1 MERTRCIRYSEAFRR
16 KVVEEIECGKYSISG
31 AMKVYDIGG
40 STTIQKW
47 IRRFGKRHLLG
58 TIVRIE
64 MKNETDKIK
73 ALEKEK
79 QALES
84 ALAQSQLKI
93 IALESTIA
101 VLEEKSGAVVKK
113 KTDVPSSN
121 ELSGTHDTE
130 KEDTR

>member
-47 IRRFGKRHLLG
+47 IRRFGKGHLLG

>member
-1 MERTRCIRYSEAFRR
+1 MERTRCIRYSEASRR

>member
-16 KVVEEIECGKYSISG
+16 KVVDEIESGKYSISG

-47 IRRFGKRHLLG
+47 IRKFGKHHLLG

-64 MKNETDKIK
+64 MKDERDKIK

-84 ALAQSQLKI
+84 ALAQAQLKI

-101 VLEEKSGAVVKK
+101 VMEEKSGAVVKK
-113 KTDVPSSN
+113 KTDVPSS
-121 ELSGTHDTE
+121 SGSPKTHDIE
-130 KEDTR
+130 KDDTR